1 MANQMTGA
9 PVVPVVND
17 PAAYVNRTYR
27 LSHPTANRIK
37 ALAVQ
42 YELWDSSLV
51 DWLLS
56 EALNDIDGGRLVIR
70 RRPASYV
77 IDTTAG

>member
-1 MANQMTGA
+1 MANQTTGA
-9 PVVPVVND
+9 PVND

-27 LSHPTANRIK
+27 LSRPTANRIK
-37 ALAVQ
+37 ALAVKH
-42 YELWDSSLV
+42 ELWDSSLA

-56 EALNDIDGGRLVIR
+56 EALNAVDAGRLVIR

-77 IDTTAG
+77 IDTAG